1 MIRRP
6 PRSTRTDTLFP
17 YTTLFRSGAVLP
29 VPEPDRRGQVL
40 QAQDDA
46 GEAVCLR
53 RIVRGAEFQD
63 ELLLRPEVDGLDVAP
78 PAQLPEMQLVA
89 ILAAKQQFGV
99 EAVLEPVR
107 RAPFAGALGVVSR
120 MPPSLVGK
128 MRRAAVPSPQA
139 TQ

>member
-40 QAQDDA
+40 QAHDDA

-78 PAQLPEMQLVA
+78 PAQIPDMQLVA

-99 EAVLEPVR
+99 EAVLAHVR
-107 RAPFAGALGVVSR
+107 LAPFSGDNGFVSE
-120 MPPSLVGK
+120 MPPQIVGE
-128 MRRAAVPSPQA
+128 MLRSEERRV
-139 TQ
+139 